1 MIQNTERIRTNDLS
15 VGQILMEDIYLG
27 DRKLIG
33 KGSFVTNRII
43 EFLMKHNIKLV
54 DIKVPREKMVH
65 SMERENHSESI
76 TFSDNIDYFM
86 LLGKLNIEFRYG
98 KSIQQNNHI
107 EYVIEL
113 FYEYMEN
120 LTYRLKLE
128 QLKEYDYYTF
138 LHAIDVFTLCT
149 MFAREK
155 NIPSL
160 EKKALGFLFHDI
172 GKIKSPKSILNKKTR
187 LTRTEIEIIQRHTL
201 DGYQLL
207 CDMGLESIAYLAMSH
222 HENATGTG
230 YPSGTSCLSLPIEV
244 QLLQLVDVYSALTLK
259 RSYKE
264 PMPPYEA
271 ITLMYN
277 NKQSF
282 NEEALNAFTDFLGI
296 FPENS
301 IVLLSDGSQAIIE
314 SMDVPNPLLPKV
326 RSFQG
331 GNSFQIPYDFNL
343 NICKMLSYDEM
354 SSERLFAKLSE
365 AILSAEDSLAKKY
378 FEHLLDCYHSYEW
391 YTHIH
396 IPLFKIMKVLET
408 NQLLPGVRIKKNK
421 ETYCHLM
428 KETMSKLNQIN
439 KQRETVLILIEE
451 DVNENE
457 LISLFEGILYSEEI
471 YPIVIR
477 KAKSYREIENIINSL
492 NIKQL
497 FVLSNQKSIEIMD
510 QTVDIFCVSMA
521 QLEKFLITLSYK
533 DLHKVQ
539 LKKQLQQFKYVR
551 NSKENEKQYS

>member
-1 MIQNTERIRTNDLS
+1 MIQNTERIRTQDLS
-15 VGQILMEDIYLG
+15 VGQMLMEDIYLG

-33 KGSFVTNRII
+33 EGSFVTNRII
-43 EFLMKHNIKLV
+43 EFLMKQNIKLV
-54 DIKVPREKMVH
+54 DIKMTPEKMANKV
-65 SMERENHSESI
+65 ERENHSESI
-76 TFSDNIDYFM
+76 TFSDQIDYFM
-86 LLGKLNIEFRYG
+86 LLGKLNVEFRYG
-98 KSIQQNNHI
+98 KGIQQNDYI

-113 FYEYMEN
+113 FDAYMEN
-120 LTYRLKLE
+120 LTCRLKLE
-128 QLKEYDYYTF
+128 QLKGYDYYTF
-138 LHAIDVFTLCT
+138 LRAVDVFTLCT

-155 NIPSL
+155 NVPCL
-160 EKKALGFLFHDI
+160 EKIALGFLFHDI
-172 GKIKSPKSILNKKTR
+172 GKLKSPKSILNKKTK
-187 LTRTEIEIIQRHTL
+187 LTRTEREIIQRHTL
-201 DGYQLL
+201 NGYQLL

-222 HENATGTG
+222 HENANGTG
-230 YPSGTSCLSLPIEV
+230 YPSGTSCLSLPIEI
-244 QLLQLVDVYSALTLK
+244 QLLQIVDVYSALTLQ

-264 PMPPYEA
+264 PMHPSEA

-277 NKQSF
+277 NKQNF
-282 NEEALNAFTDFLGI
+282 NEEILNAFTNFLGI

-331 GNSFQIPYDFNL
+331 GNSFQIPYDFKL
-343 NICKMLSYDEM
+343 NICKMISYNEM
-354 SSERLFAKLSE
+354 SLERLFSKFSE
-365 AILSAEDSLAKKY
+365 ALLSAEDILAKKY
-378 FEHLLDCYHSYEW
+378 FEDLIEWYPSYEW

-408 NQLLPGVRIKKNK
+408 NHLLSPAKIKKIK

-428 KETMSKLNQIN
+428 KDTMLKLNQIN
-439 KQRETVLILIEE
+439 KQREIVLILIEE
-451 DVNENE
+451 DVNEDE

-477 KAKSYREIENIINSL
+477 KEKSHREIENIINTL

-497 FVLSNQKSIEIMD
+497 FVLSNKKLIEITD
-510 QTVDIFCVSMA
+510 QTVDIFCVLMD
-521 QLEKFLITLSYK
+521 QLEKFLITLSHK

-539 LKKQLQQFKYVR
+539 LKKQLQQYKYVR
-551 NSKENEKQYS
+551 STREN